1 MKLYKYMTGKR
12 AYDFFNLPIL
22 RLTNPNGLND
32 PFEFSLTKEL
42 SKSMSAMHSEH
53 GTREEGF
60 RKYIENF
67 MSFGIISLSETYDN
81 LLMWSHY
88 ADEHRGAVFELTIDD
103 DNPNSLFIH
112 TPPSST
118 PESKNFGKV
127 DYRKF
132 RSYQGEISSESIPDI
147 RRHYIFTKSDEWMY
161 EKEQRFAFH
170 YSHADLVK
178 VSRKEC
184 QKAFQ
189 VRGLDLSEFESRAGV
204 VVDGEDLWIDIDQ
217 SKISPELLEQMW
229 IMTQIMSS
237 IFFKIIDFNRATK
250 VIIGCRHRNDSIDQA
265 VRNRENPVT
274 SGKFYRNGEFMNVIK
289 ARISEERFELEFEE
303 YRGDFLS
310 MLR

>member
-1 MKLYKYMTGKR
+1 MKLYKYMPGKR
-12 AYDFFNLPIL
+12 ASDFFNLPLL
-22 RLTNPNGLND
+22 RLANPNGLND

-42 SKSMSAMHSEH
+42 SQNIETMHSTQ

-60 RKYIENF
+60 RNHIENF
-67 MSFGIISLSETYDN
+67 MSFGVISLSETYDN

-88 ADEHRGAVFELTIDD
+88 ADEHRGAVFELTIDG

-132 RSYQGEISSESIPDI
+132 RSYQDEVSSESIPDI

-170 YSHADLVK
+170 HSHADIVK

-189 VRGLDLSEFESRAGV
+189 ANGLDLSEFESRAGV
-204 VVDGEDLWIDIDQ
+204 IVDGEDLWIDIPQ
-217 SKISPELLEQMW
+217 SEISTEMLKQMW
-229 IMTQIMSS
+229 IMTQIMNS
-237 IFFKIIDFNRATK
+237 IFFKIVDFSHVTK
-250 VIIGCRHRNDSIDQA
+250 VIIGCRHKNNSIDQA
-265 VRNRENPVT
+265 IQNKQNPVT
-274 SGKFYRNGEFMNVIK
+274 AGKFYENGEFINVLK
-289 ARISEERFELEFEE
+289 ARVSKERFELDFEE

>member
-1 MKLYKYMTGKR
+1 MKLYKYMPGKR
-12 AYDFFNLPIL
+12 ACEFFELPLL
-22 RLTNPNGLND
+22 RLANPNGLND

-42 SKSMSAMHSEH
+42 SRNIQNMHSKQ

-60 RKYIENF
+60 INYIENF
-67 MSFGIISLSETYDN
+67 MSFGVISLSETYDN

-88 ADEHRGAVFELTIDD
+88 ADEHRGAVFELTIDG

-112 TPPSST
+112 APPLPM
-118 PESKNFGKV
+118 PESKHFGKV

-170 YSHADLVK
+170 HSYADIVK
-178 VSRKEC
+178 VNRGQC

-189 VRGLDLSEFESRAGV
+189 VKGLDFSEFESRAGV
-204 VVDGEDLWIDIDQ
+204 VADGEDLWIDIQQ
-217 SKISPELLEQMW
+217 SEISAEMLKQMW

-237 IFFKIIDFNRATK
+237 IFLKIVDFGRVTK
-250 VIIGCRHRNDSIDQA
+250 VILGCRQNNNFIDQA
-265 VRNRENPVT
+265 IQNKQNPIAA
-274 SGKFYRNGEFMNVIK
+274 GKFYDNGKFINVLK
-289 ARISEERFELEFEE
+289 ARPSEERFELDFEE
-303 YRGDFLS
+303 YRGVLLS
-310 MLR
+310 ILR